1 MVILLLGL
9 LFILNT
15 TALTFLGIAYCSNSN
30 PKKLMRFVLSLT
42 AVKNIL
48 VNALIFVV
56 LYS

>member
-15 TALTFLGIAYCSNSN
+15 AALTFLGIAYCSHSN

-42 AVKNIL
+42 AVNIL

>member
-42 AVKNIL
+42 AVNIL

>member
-15 TALTFLGIAYCSNSN
+15 AALTLIGIAYCSNSN
-30 PKKLMRFVLSLT
+30 PKKLLCSVLALT
-42 AVKNIL
+42 AVNIL
-48 VNALIFVV
+48 ANALIFVV